1 MNIRS
6 MAPIMDK
13 ATTTGSYIASIST
26 AIGGFLSLNN
36 IALLLGI
43 ASTIA
48 LGIVQY
54 RLSREKKKQNREFH
68 EARMALLKQ
77 GNLKV
82 INMDDGNE

>member
-1 MNIRS
+1 MNIKPL
-6 MAPIMDK
+6 APIMDK

-48 LGIVQY
+48 LFVVQF

-68 EARMALLKQ
+68 EARMAAIKQ
-77 GNLKV
+77 GNLNV

>member
-1 MNIRS
+1 MNIKPL
-6 MAPIMDK
+6 APVMDK

-48 LGIVQY
+48 LFVVQF

>member
-1 MNIRS
+1 MNIKPL
-6 MAPIMDK
+6 APIMDK

-48 LGIVQY
+48 LFVVQF

-77 GNLKV
+77 GNLNV
-82 INMDDGNE
+82 INMDDGHE

>member
-1 MNIRS
+1 MNIKPL
-6 MAPIMDK
+6 APIMDK

-48 LGIVQY
+48 LFVVQF

-68 EARMALLKQ
+68 EARMAAIKQ
-77 GNLKV
+77 GKLNV
-82 INMDDGNE
+82 INMDDLHE